1 MKRMTLTFDD
11 ATYYALKHM
20 QKACGMT
27 INRIVN
33 DLMMNTIVFREC
45 VKDIKESMREQEE
58 YENGRDIKYNY

>member
-20 QKACGMT
+20 QETCNMT

-33 DLMMNTIVFREC
+33 DLMKNTVVFREC
-45 VKDIKESMREQEE
+45 VKQIEENMRKQEV
-58 YENGRDIKYNY
+58 

>member
-45 VKDIKESMREQEE
+45 VKQIKDNMNNKEV
-58 YENGRDIKYNY
+58 